1 MCLVLLPHVQF
12 RSKLPYSDF
21 LQFKFKNESIIHYH
35 FISDFTILPTI
46 HHSAINEKYY
56 FWLIFWL
63 NLYMKSGKTNN
74 LCVGL
79 YIGNFQ
85 VFNQSEKILNL
96 NSSVCRAFEIRQIR
110 NGITLTAQTRPLRY
124 SSLYKSKWHSTL
136 ATLRNVN
143 DFGMFLS
150 RWTVDIEVGC
160 SMVFSWKSNIWISFL
175 IK

>member
-1 MCLVLLPHVQF
+1 MSNLDQNCHI
-12 RSKLPYSDF
+12 RIF
-21 LQFKFKNESIIHYH
+21 LQFKFKNEHN

-85 VFNQSEKILNL
+85 IFNQSEKILNL

-110 NGITLTAQTRPLRY
+110 NGITLTALTRTLRY
-124 SSLYKSKWHSTL
+124 SSFYKSKWHSTL
-136 ATLRNVN
+136 ATPRNVN
-143 DFGMFLS
+143 ELN
-150 RWTVDIEVGC
+150 RWHWGRVFDGIFMEIEH
-160 SMVFSWKSNIWISFL
+160 L
-175 IK
+175 D